1 MDRQLVFR
9 FGAADQ
15 TLETFLP
22 GPNALVHVELTVAAA
37 GDGSHWLVVRGPVG
51 SGKTH
56 LLTASCRAASD
67 AGQRAGY
74 LPLGD
79 RQDFNVQV
87 LAGME
92 KLDLVCLDDLD
103 AIAGDEVWERGV
115 FDLLNRLKH
124 HGRQLIGA
132 SEVALEEAGFCLPD
146 LLSRLNWGATYPL
159 KPLGDEE
166 KLRALQLRARA
177 RGFEMTE
184 PVAKYLIER
193 LSRDM
198 VSLFGVFDRLD
209 HVALQQQRRL
219 TVPFV
224 RQALQ
229 IGQKCTSS

>member
-15 TLETFLP
+15 TLETFFP
-22 GPNALVHVELTVAAA
+22 GPNELVQAELEAVATGA
-37 GDGSHWLVVRGPVG
+37 GDYWLVLRGPVG

-56 LLTASCRAASD
+56 LLTATCRVASD
-67 AGQRAGY
+67 AGHRAGY

-79 RQDFNVQV
+79 RKDFEVRV
-87 LAGME
+87 LDGME
-92 KLDLVCLDDLD
+92 ELDLICLDDLD
-103 AIAGDEVWERGV
+103 TIAGDETWERGV
-115 FDLLNRLKH
+115 FDLLNRLKQG
-124 HGRQLIGA
+124 GRRFVGA
-132 SEVALEEAGFCLPD
+132 SESALKDAGFGLPD
-146 LLSRLNWGATYPL
+146 LVSRLNWGATYPL
-159 KPLGDEE
+159 KPLSDEE

>member
-22 GPNALVHVELTVAAA
+22 GPNQLVRAELQAVAMGA
-37 GDGSHWLVVRGPVG
+37 GDDWLLLRGSLG

-56 LLTASCRAASD
+56 LLTATCRAASD
-67 AGQRAGY
+67 AGHRAGY

-79 RQDFNVQV
+79 RKDFDVQILV
-87 LAGME
+87 GME
-92 KLDLVCLDDLD
+92 ELDLVCLDDVH

-124 HGRQLIGA
+124 HGRRVIGA
-132 SEVALEEAGFCLPD
+132 SEVALEDAGFCLPD

-159 KPLGDEE
+159 KPLSDEE

-198 VSLFGVFDRLD
+198 VSLFGVCDRLD
-209 HVALQQQRRL
+209 HVALQQHRRL

-224 RQALQ
+224 RQALR

>member
-15 TLETFLP
+15 TLETFFP
-22 GPNALVHVELTVAAA
+22 GPNALVQAELEAAA
-37 GDGSHWLVVRGPVG
+37 TGTGDHWLVLRGPVG

-56 LLTASCRAASD
+56 LLTATCRAASD
-67 AGQRAGY
+67 AGRRAGY
-74 LPLGD
+74 LPLGH
-79 RQDFNVQV
+79 RKDFDLQV

-92 KLDLVCLDDLD
+92 ELDLVCLDEIH

-124 HGRQLIGA
+124 HDRRFIGA
-132 SEVALEEAGFCLPD
+132 SDVALEEAGFCLPD

-159 KPLGDEE
+159 KPLSDEE

-198 VSLFGVFDRLD
+198 VSLFGVFDQLD
-209 HVALQQQRRL
+209 LVALQQQRRL